1 MGSPFKTIIILIS
14 LCCGFRVSGQL
25 SSQSIL
31 NPIDRF
37 AFNPGVDE
45 MPKFYF
51 ELGQIELVAQ
61 SNFKL
66 GQVLGGDAGSNL
78 QTLARANDI
87 LFIGNSLHVRPLALA
102 RTAKGRSEVFGVELI
117 QESQLN
123 IDADFIQLVTE
134 GISLT
139 ENYYLNQNKGINL
152 EAMLKERLYYG
163 VSKKTGSTR
172 LGFRLNLDVPL
183 AGVKFITDEC
193 LVERAFNSDTNF
205 IRLAYSGRV
214 QTFGEGLV
222 QSLVDNPANLGA
234 LRPSKFFTSINVGIE
249 KSLSSAFDVGVSVVN
264 FPLTIALS
272 PVNQTSFKGAYSF
285 AGVDYDLGA
294 DSISDILNQVSSL
307 NIASAIP
314 TLSFQEDSWDLK
326 GNYSFNVHARL
337 KRSNKSEI
345 FWYLQRNASPNYRR
359 TYSGLY
365 YYDWDSKFVQT
376 SYGASYLLEYGV
388 LNPSISIRALLM
400 PWTRLT
406 FTINNPL
413 NIPRFQGGMPYF
425 HSDWSGLNFSIGL
438 SFGKYAES

>member
-264 FPLTIALS
+264 FPLTVALS
-272 PVNQTSFKGAYSF
+272 PVNQTSFKGAYTF

>member
-117 QESQLN
+117 QESQLI

>member
-14 LCCGFRVSGQL
+14 LCCGFRVSAQL

>member
-117 QESQLN
+117 QESQIN

-139 ENYYLNQNKGINL
+139 ENYYLNQNNGINL

-272 PVNQTSFKGAYSF
+272 SVNQTSYKGAYSF

>member
-345 FWYLQRNASPNYRR
+345 FWYLQRNASPNYQR

>member
-1 MGSPFKTIIILIS
+1 MDSPFKAIIILIS

-117 QESQLN
+117 QESQIN

-272 PVNQTSFKGAYSF
+272 PVNQTSYKGAYSF

>member
-87 LFIGNSLHVRPLALA
+87 IFIGNSLHVRPLALA

-117 QESQLN
+117 QESQIN

-272 PVNQTSFKGAYSF
+272 PVNQTSYKGTYSF

>member
-14 LCCGFRVSGQL
+14 ISCGFRVSGQL

-87 LFIGNSLHVRPLALA
+87 LFIGNSLHLRPLALA

-117 QESQLN
+117 QESLIN

-272 PVNQTSFKGAYSF
+272 PVNQTSYKGAYSF
-285 AGVDYDLGA
+285 AGVDYNLGA

>member
-87 LFIGNSLHVRPLALA
+87 LFIGNSLHLRPLALA

-117 QESQLN
+117 QESLIN

-272 PVNQTSFKGAYSF
+272 PVNQTSYKGAYSF
-285 AGVDYDLGA
+285 AGVGYDLGA

>member
-87 LFIGNSLHVRPLALA
+87 LFIGNSLHLRPLALA

-117 QESQLN
+117 QESQIN

-272 PVNQTSFKGAYSF
+272 PVNQTSYKGAYSF

>member
-1 MGSPFKTIIILIS
+1 MDSPFKAIIILIS

-87 LFIGNSLHVRPLALA
+87 IFIGNSLQVRPLALA

-117 QESQLN
+117 QESQIN

-272 PVNQTSFKGAYSF
+272 PVNQTSYKGAYSF

-294 DSISDILNQVSSL
+294 DSISDILKQVSSL

-388 LNPSISIRALLM
+388 LNPSVSIRALLM

>member
-66 GQVLGGDAGSNL
+66 GQVLGGDVGSNL

-264 FPLTIALS
+264 FPLTVALS
-272 PVNQTSFKGAYSF
+272 PVNQTSFKGAYTF

>member
-1 MGSPFKTIIILIS
+1 MSSHFKTIIILFS
-14 LCCGFRVSGQL
+14 LCFGFAVKGQL

-45 MPKFYF
+45 SPKFYL
-51 ELGQIELVAQ
+51 ELGQFDLVAQ
-61 SNFKL
+61 TNFKL
-66 GQVLGGDAGSNL
+66 GQVLGGDVGNNL
-78 QTLARANDI
+78 QTLARANDV
-87 LFIGNSLHVRPLALA
+87 LFVGNSLHVRPMALV
-102 RTAKGRSEVFGVELI
+102 RSAKGRVEIFGIELI
-117 QESQLN
+117 QESQIN
-123 IDADFIQLVTE
+123 VDADFIQLVTE

-139 ENYYLNQNKGINL
+139 EDYYLNQNRGINL
-152 EAMLKERLYYG
+152 EAMLKERIYYG
-163 VSKKTGSTR
+163 FSKKTGSTR

-183 AGVKFITDEC
+183 AGIKFITDEC
-193 LVERAFNSDTNF
+193 LVERAFNTDTNF

-214 QTFGEGLV
+214 QTFGEGVV
-222 QSLVDNPANLGA
+222 QSLVDDPSNLNV
-234 LRPSKFFTSINVGIE
+234 LRPSRFFTSVNLGIE
-249 KSLSSAFDVGVSVVN
+249 KSLSSAFDVGVSVIN
-264 FPLTIALS
+264 FPLTIALT
-272 PVNQTSFKGAYSF
+272 PVNQTSYQGEYSF
-285 AGVDYDLGA
+285 AGVDYNLGT
-294 DSISDILNQVSSL
+294 DSISEILNQVSGL
-307 NIASAIP
+307 NIASALP
-314 TLSFQEDSWDLK
+314 QLTFQEDSWDLK

-337 KRSNKSEI
+337 KRSTKSEI
-345 FWYLQRNASPNYRR
+345 FWYLQRNVTPNYRR

-388 LNPSISIRALLM
+388 LNPSISVRVLLL